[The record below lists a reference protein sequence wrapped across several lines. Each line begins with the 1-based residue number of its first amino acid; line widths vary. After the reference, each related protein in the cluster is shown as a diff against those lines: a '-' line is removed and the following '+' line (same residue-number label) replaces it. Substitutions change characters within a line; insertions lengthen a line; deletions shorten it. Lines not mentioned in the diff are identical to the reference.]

1 MSLSTLKENLSF
13 SFLFN
18 VTLKET
24 LLVLELY
31 KKNNRLQI
39 DFCFHFFFLPLF
51 FSKSA
56 VLLIPNKNVVI
67 K

>member
-1 MSLSTLKENLSF
+1 MSLSTLKENFSF

-18 VTLKET
+18 FTLKET

-31 KKNNRLQI
+31 KINKLQI
-39 DFCFHFFFLPLF
+39 DFCFHFFFFALF
-51 FSKSA
+51 FSKAA
-56 VLLIPNKNVVI
+56 VLLFPNKNVVI